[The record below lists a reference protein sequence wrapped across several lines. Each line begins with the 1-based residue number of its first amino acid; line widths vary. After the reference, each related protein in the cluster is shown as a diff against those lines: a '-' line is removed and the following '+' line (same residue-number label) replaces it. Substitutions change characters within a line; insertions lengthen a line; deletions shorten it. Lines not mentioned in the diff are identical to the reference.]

1 MGVTLVEPDKG
12 PGHRRN
18 RGEREEKERE
28 GVNGVSHGRNNS
40 IIRSKHVSQ
49 TQFPPRDR
57 ASGDP
62 CVELLQ
68 GDNPSA
74 QVWVQKRPD

>member
-12 PGHRRN
+12 PGHRGN

-40 IIRSKHVSQ
+40 II
-49 TQFPPRDR
+49 P
-57 ASGDP
+57 
-62 CVELLQ
+62 
-68 GDNPSA
+68 
-74 QVWVQKRPD
+74 